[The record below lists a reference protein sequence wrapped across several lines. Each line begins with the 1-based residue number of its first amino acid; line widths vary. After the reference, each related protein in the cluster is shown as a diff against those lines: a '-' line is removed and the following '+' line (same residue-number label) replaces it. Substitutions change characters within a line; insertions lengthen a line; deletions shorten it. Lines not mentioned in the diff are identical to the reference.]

1 MAGFFV
7 CAMASAAA
15 LAYARGAMATSALPL
30 FHLYGDPPDDGAF
43 DFIHIETIASRS
55 SIHDWTIRA
64 HRHRNL
70 FQVLLIEK
78 GGGEMSYETA
88 VVPFSAPA
96 AILVPATTAHGFRF
110 KPQVTDGWVVSF
122 TEDVANALGDRSG
135 ESLAR
140 LKAVAAD
147 PLVPLASAAEAKRL
161 SGLCAELQE
170 ESSLAREGY
179 RLAMRGLLALIA
191 IEVVRLAVSRA
202 RSGAVTLSRG
212 DARVDELRR
221 LIDEHFRKERLIS
234 FYAEKLAMT
243 SDRLND
249 HVKRATGVTAGHLIR
264 QRVLTEAKR
273 QLVFTN
279 QAIHE
284 IAYDLAFSDPSH
296 FTRFFRKQTG
306 MTPQAFRDGRGG

>member
-1 MAGFFV
+1 MPA
-7 CAMASAAA
+7 
-15 LAYARGAMATSALPL
+15 SALPL
-30 FHLYGDPPDDGAF
+30 FHLYGDPPDDSAF

-70 FQVLLIEK
+70 FQILLIER
-78 GGGEMSYETA
+78 GGGEMSFEA
-88 VVPFSAPA
+88 AIVPFAAPA

-110 KPQVTDGWVVSF
+110 QPQVTDGWVLSF
-122 TEDVANALGDRSG
+122 TEDVADALGDQSG
-135 ESLAR
+135 EALSR
-140 LKAVAAD
+140 LKSLAAD
-147 PLVPLASAAEAKRL
+147 PLVPLANAAETSRL
-161 SGLCAELQE
+161 SALCAELDE
-170 ESSLAREGY
+170 ESSVAREGY
-179 RLAMRGLLALIA
+179 KLSMRALLALIA
-191 IEVVRLAVSRA
+191 IEVVRSAVSRA
-202 RSGAVTLSRG
+202 RTGSVTLARA
-212 DARVDELRR
+212 DARVEELRR
-221 LIDEHFRKERLIS
+221 LVDEHFRKQRLIS

-243 SDRLND
+243 PDRLND

-279 QAIHE
+279 QPIHE

-306 MTPQAFRDGRGG
+306 TTPQAFRAGRGG

>member
-1 MAGFFV
+1 
-7 CAMASAAA
+7 
-15 LAYARGAMATSALPL
+15 MATSALPL
-30 FHLYGDPPDDGAF
+30 FHLYGDPPDDSAF

-55 SIHDWTIRA
+55 SIHDWTIHA

-88 VVPFSAPA
+88 IMPFTSPA

-110 KPQVTDGWVVSF
+110 KPEVTDGWVVSF
-122 TEDVANALGDRSG
+122 TEDVADALGDQSG
-135 ESLAR
+135 QALAR

-147 PLVPLASAAEAKRL
+147 PLLPLANAGEARRL
-161 SGLCAELQE
+161 AQLCADLYE
-170 ESSLAREGY
+170 EDSVAREGY
-179 RLAMRGLLALIA
+179 RLAMRAHLALIA

-202 RSGAVTLSRG
+202 RSGSVTLTRT

-243 SDRLND
+243 ADRLND
-249 HVKRATGVTAGHLIR
+249 HVKRATGVTVGHLIR

-279 QAIHE
+279 QPIHE

-306 MTPQAFRDGRGG
+306 ATPQAFREARGG

>member
-1 MAGFFV
+1 
-7 CAMASAAA
+7 
-15 LAYARGAMATSALPL
+15 MATTALPL
-30 FHLYGDPPDDGAF
+30 FHLYGDPPDDSAF
-43 DFIHIETIASRS
+43 DFIHIETIRSRS
-55 SIHDWTIRA
+55 SLHEWTIRA

-70 FQVLLIEK
+70 FQILLIEK
-78 GGGEMSYETA
+78 GGGEMSFETA
-88 VVPFSAPA
+88 TVPFSAPA

-110 KPQVTDGWVVSF
+110 APQVTDGWVVSF
-122 TEDVANALGDRSG
+122 TEDVADALGDQSG
-135 ESLAR
+135 EALAR

-147 PLVPLASAAEAKRL
+147 PLVSLTSAAETKRL
-161 SGLCAELQE
+161 SGLCADLDE
-170 ESSLAREGY
+170 EASLAREGF

-191 IEVVRLAVSRA
+191 IEVVRLGVSRA
-202 RSGAVTLSRG
+202 RTGAVTLEPA

-221 LIDEHFRKERLIS
+221 LIEEHFRKERLIS

-243 SDRLND
+243 ADRLND

-273 QLVFTN
+273 QLVFTT
-279 QAIHE
+279 QPIHE

-306 MTPQAFRDGRGG
+306 TTPQAFREGRGG